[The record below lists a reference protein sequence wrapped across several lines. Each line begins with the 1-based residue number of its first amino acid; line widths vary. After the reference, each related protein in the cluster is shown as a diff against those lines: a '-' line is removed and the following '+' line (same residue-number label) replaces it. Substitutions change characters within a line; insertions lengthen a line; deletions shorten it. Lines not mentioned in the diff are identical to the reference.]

1 MMKEPSPMTREPSE
15 LDQALTRLEATLRS
29 VDLWNT
35 ACPDSEAFD
44 SSEPFCLDTMT
55 MPQWLR
61 YVFIA
66 RLRALMDAQ
75 RSLPATCQV
84 APAAEAYL
92 QHAKPST
99 RLLVVEAIAD
109 VDRIVTQA

>member
-1 MMKEPSPMTREPSE
+1 MIVHDE

-35 ACPDSEAFD
+35 PYPDAEAFD
-44 SSEPFCLDTMT
+44 SQEPFCVDTMT
-55 MPQWLR
+55 LPQWLR

-66 RLRALMDAQ
+66 RLRALVEGQ
-75 RSLPATCQV
+75 RPLPATCQV

-109 VDRIVTQA
+109 VDRIVTQG